1 MRRAG
6 SSPARAVAAALALC
20 ALVWAA
26 GPAPAQQ
33 AGSGR
38 VVEVSRDVRLE
49 RGGAVDRVAV
59 GTPVAVGDILR
70 SGAGAR
76 AQIEFS
82 EGTRIALG
90 PDSVLR
96 IDEILLRRNGTAR
109 KFAVSAVGGAFRFLS
124 GESPDRAYTI
134 RTPSATMGIRGTA
147 FDIAVSGREATDLL
161 VFEGR
166 VLFCG
171 AGRNCIRVPGGC
183 NLLTVD
189 DDSVFGEPES
199 LAAKLDRIAAAF
211 PFARDQTALLPPFQA
226 ATRGCGEQN
235 AFRLGAAAAP
245 RTAPD
250 RAAVDIA
257 RPGRAPDPSPGREP
271 DPEPG
276 PGPAPDPEPPD
287 FNPAE

>member
-1 MRRAG
+1 MPTSRMIRARFLG
-6 SSPARAVAAALALC
+6 VLLALAALVLPPS
-20 ALVWAA
+20 AA
-26 GPAPAQQ
+26 QAQE
-33 AGSGR
+33 ASGR

-49 RGGAVDRVAV
+49 RGGNVERVAL
-59 GTPVAVGDILR
+59 GTAVAVGDVLR

-76 AQIEFS
+76 VQIEFV
-82 EGTRIALG
+82 EGTRIAIG
-90 PDSVLR
+90 PNSVLR

-124 GESPDRAYTI
+124 GDSPNRAYAI

-171 AGRNCIRVPGGC
+171 AGRNCVPVPGGC

-189 DDSVFGEPES
+189 AQSTFGEPANLSEKV
-199 LAAKLDRIAAAF
+199 ARIDEAF
-211 PFARDQTALLPPFQA
+211 PFARAQNVLLPPFQ
-226 ATRGCGEQN
+226 TRTGGCAEEN
-235 AFRLGAAAAP
+235 TFRLETAAAP
-245 RTAPD
+245 RLPADTGAP
-250 RAAVDIA
+250 AA
-257 RPGRAPDPSPGREP
+257 APAA
-271 DPEPG
+271 PEP
-276 PGPAPDPEPPD
+276 PPEPEPPD